1 MLKPSSDIE
10 GAIEETLQALSAQGV
25 RLPNRAEV
33 AEHLKQCPDLIT
45 VLEPVIATAQSELP
59 DAQLSLEVYH
69 DPEIEDEH
77 LVLYARFSEYD
88 WNSVMERVH
97 NAGVRCAEML
107 NGQKG
112 WLLLTTD
119 FKPAE

>member
-69 DPEIEDEH
+69 DPEIEDDH
-77 LVLYARFSEYD
+77 LVLYARFAHYSPD
-88 WNSVMERVH
+88 TMARIER
-97 NAGVRCAEML
+97 ARTQYRERLLQRGAY
-107 NGQKG
+107 
-112 WLLLTTD
+112 LLLTTD
-119 FKPAE
+119 FAPLV